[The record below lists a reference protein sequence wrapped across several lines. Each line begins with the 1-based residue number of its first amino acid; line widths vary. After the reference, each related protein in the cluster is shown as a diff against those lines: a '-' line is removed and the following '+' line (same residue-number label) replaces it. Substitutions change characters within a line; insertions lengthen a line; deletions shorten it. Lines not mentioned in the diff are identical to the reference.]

1 MITLNSRVKCQT
13 MFPALKSPNLQVSL
27 LTYNFVNVD
36 LDPVQ
41 RFPKKQNKK
50 KNINKPKQKKIQ
62 DKPLYSVIEGLY

>member
-13 MFPALKSPNLQVSL
+13 MFPAFKSPNLQVSL

-36 LDPVQ
+36 MDPVQ
-41 RFPKKQNKK
+41 RFPKKQKK
-50 KNINKPKQKKIQ
+50 TLNKPKRKKKIQ